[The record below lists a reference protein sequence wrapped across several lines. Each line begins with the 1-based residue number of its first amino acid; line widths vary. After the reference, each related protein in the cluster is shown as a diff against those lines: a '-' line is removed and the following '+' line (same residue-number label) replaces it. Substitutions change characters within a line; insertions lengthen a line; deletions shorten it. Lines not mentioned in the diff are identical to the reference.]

1 MFYKADIRKVS
12 VGLER
17 KLYDELIYELGKEE
31 LIHLTKQ
38 DFEEMSTDAE
48 MEAELNEEEAKV
60 REMITVTESLLSA
73 LDLESD
79 GRSDSDD
86 RAVSQVA
93 YKGDITSDEAY
104 LSSVK
109 KKIEQF
115 ETLHNELLRKLEQ
128 AQELMSILEELVS
141 IGIDADM
148 IKRMRLCSFV
158 FGKVDPDF
166 HEELAKPHDSYIIRQ
181 HGRHII
187 GIAMSQ
193 TKKEMVDLLE
203 KYGFEDET
211 GKINSSE
218 LRAASIGHM
227 QSRIHTLMN
236 RLKRIEDCFNR
247 MKDKWITKL
256 SGIYACYLERETI
269 IDAEKMFLFSRE
281 AMFLSGW
288 MDKKDTDRLALVL
301 QRVCG
306 DNFFLVVSTKAERN
320 APVALKN
327 NRLFKPF
334 ELLVKNAGLP
344 GNTELDP
351 TPFAAITYVLMF
363 GVMFGD
369 VGQGFVLAIAGL
381 VMKLIARR
389 RKKEESFIADA
400 GSILQVCG
408 VSAVVF
414 GFFYGSLFSNE
425 HILPAL
431 WFHPMENIMSLFFA
445 VIMMGAVFIAIGILL
460 NVINGLLMRDYS
472 DALFGARG
480 VVGLMIYAGLI
491 FLFVRYIKMGIYPVT
506 SELIAFIIVPLCI
519 FSIRNILGFFLLGN
533 AQPFPDGVLQYV
545 LETLIEI
552 MEMFSGFLGNTVS
565 FIRAGAFAL
574 SHAGLSIAIYTLAR
588 IINPDITTIAA
599 VMVLIVGNIFI
610 ILLEGAICG
619 IQSMRLEY
627 YEIFGKFFKGDG
639 YAFTPFSLKKV
650 GL

>member
-1 MFYKADIRKVS
+1 MFSKADIRKVS
-12 VGLER
+12 IGLQR

-38 DFEEMSTDAE
+38 DVEEVSSDTE
-48 MEAELNEEEAKV
+48 MEAELNKEEAKV
-60 REMITVTESLLSA
+60 REIITLTKSLLSA
-73 LDLESD
+73 LNLESD
-79 GRSDSDD
+79 GRSDSAD

-93 YKGDITSDEAY
+93 YRRDITSDEAY
-104 LSSVK
+104 LSSVR
-109 KKIEQF
+109 KKIQQF
-115 ETLHNELLRKLEQ
+115 ETLHIELLRKIEQ
-128 AQELMSILEELVS
+128 AQELISILEELVS
-141 IGIDADM
+141 FGIDADVM
-148 IKRMRLCSFV
+148 KRMRLCSFV
-158 FGKVDPDF
+158 FGKVHADF
-166 HEELAKPHDSYIIRQ
+166 HEELSNAHDSYIIQQ

-187 GIAMSQ
+187 GIAMSER
-193 TKKEMVDLLE
+193 KKEMLE
-203 KYGFEDET
+203 FLENYGFEDET
-211 GKINSSE
+211 EKITSSE
-218 LRAASIGHM
+218 LRAVSTSHM
-227 QSRIHTLMN
+227 RRGIHILMN

-256 SGIYACYLERETI
+256 SEIHAGYLERETI

-288 MDKKDTDRLALVL
+288 MDKKDTARLASVL
-301 QRVCG
+301 RRVCG
-306 DNFFLVVSTKAERN
+306 NNFFLVVSTKAERN
-320 APVALKN
+320 APVVLKN

-369 VGQGFVLAIAGL
+369 VGQGLVLALAGL
-381 VMKLIARR
+381 VLKLIARR
-389 RKKEESFIADA
+389 RKKKESFTADA
-400 GSILQVCG
+400 GSILQLCG
-408 VSAVVF
+408 VSAAVF

-431 WFHPMENIMSLFFA
+431 WFHPMENITSLFFA
-445 VIMMGAVFIAIGILL
+445 VIMMGAVFIAVGILL
-460 NVINGLLMRDYS
+460 NIINGLLMKDYS
-472 DALFGARG
+472 DAIFGARG
-480 VVGLMIYAGLI
+480 LVGLIIYAGLI
-491 FLFVRYIKMGIYPVT
+491 FLFVRYIKTGVYPLT

-519 FSIRNILGFFLLGN
+519 FSMRNILGFFFLGN
-533 AQPFPDGVLQYV
+533 TQPFPHGVVEYV
-545 LETLIEI
+545 VETLIEI
-552 MEMFSGFLGNTVS
+552 MEMFSGFLGNTIS

-599 VMVLIVGNIFI
+599 LMVLIVGNIFI
-610 ILLEGAICG
+610 ILLEGLICG

-627 YEIFGKFFKGDG
+627 YEFFGKFFKGDG